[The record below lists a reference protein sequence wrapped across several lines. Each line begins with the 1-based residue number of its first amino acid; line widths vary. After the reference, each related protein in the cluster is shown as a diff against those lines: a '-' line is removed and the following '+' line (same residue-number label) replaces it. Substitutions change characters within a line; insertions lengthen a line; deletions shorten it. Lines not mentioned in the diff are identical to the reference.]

1 MVTAPPVDFSRKDAN
16 SQCMLQRQLGNV
28 GYMPGSGIVYLLQ
41 CALVAC
47 SSQWPGSVAG
57 WLYSLVC
64 TVLHSFTCRDCP
76 RHGNHAPLEPCRCIR
91 FSFFPYISIH
101 IKQIFENSNNFIK
114 QIAIFKQCNN
124 VFSYITLCFSYITL
138 CFSYTTL
145 GFSYT
150 SYLYI
155 VSTVVSEKSRNI
167 FNIFKIGKI
176 FKIFFRTYPNIGSF
190 PYISRHWQLSPSM
203 RSRCLCILTTHPS
216 SCSLLCSNPADWASI
231 NGQSKPEF
239 VKRLWWWSQVH
250 FKWAPDSF
258 CTISCAFCGI
268 DCRGTDTYLSRF
280 EESSDLSAV

>member
-57 WLYSLVC
+57 WLYSLVG

-124 VFSYITLCFSYITL
+124 VFFVHNSM
-138 CFSYTTL
+138 
-145 GFSYT
+145 
-150 SYLYI
+150 
-155 VSTVVSEKSRNI
+155 
-167 FNIFKIGKI
+167 
-176 FKIFFRTYPNIGSF
+176 FFVHN
-190 PYISRHWQLSPSM
+190 SM
-203 RSRCLCILTTHPS
+203 F
-216 SCSLLCSNPADWASI
+216 
-231 NGQSKPEF
+231 F
-239 VKRLWWWSQVH
+239 VH
-250 FKWAPDSF
+250 N
-258 CTISCAFCGI
+258 
-268 DCRGTDTYLSRF
+268 SRF
-280 EESSDLSAV
+280 FVHIIFIHCFDNCFRKISKYFQYFQNR